1 VEIVMPRL
9 MRYAVGLCV
18 AGYGALQ
25 VLGRQAGSTRQERR
39 QSLPGDGAVCHPHAV
54 TDHAITIGTPPE
66 EVWPWLTQM
75 GWHLGGYY
83 TPRWVDRLLFPA
95 NTPSLDVLDPGLL
108 RELAV
113 GDTIPDGPPGT
124 AWYVVEEAAPP
135 STLVLH
141 STTHVPPAWRDKFGA
156 AVDWTWSF
164 HLTRLPDDRTRL
176 HVRVRGRAAPRWLA
190 AAYIAAIIPADFI
203 MATGMLRGLKQRAEH
218 THAASV
224 PGRVAR

>member
-218 THAASV
+218 THTGGLPA
-224 PGRVAR
+224 RVAR